1 MQQPTLYQDNR
12 QQLFMI
18 AITVFGSI
26 VTAVIVST
34 IIVMSLM
41 KGEVANALSVNN
53 AQQQAKVASVDT
65 TPTVAGCTSPVDTEA
80 SSGSTTPAETPAEDM
95 PLTTM
100 YAAPTPPPAPESK
113 VINSF
118 NTTNV
123 NNTASTEVHNKTT
136 VIKDSFN
143 DNSVDSHDKLV
154 NSNNSVVVKD
164 NNTIVASG
172 DAHAAIV
179 DIDKTVTV
187 NSNNTIASNNTVA
200 DNSVNVPTPIIA
212 PAVVVPSV

>member
-18 AITVFGSI
+18 VITVFGSI

-34 IIVMSLM
+34 VIVMSLM
-41 KGEVANALSVNN
+41 KGEVANALAVNN
-53 AQQQAKVASVDT
+53 TQQQAKVASVDT
-65 TPTVAGCTSPVDTEA
+65 TPAAGCTSPIDTDTPSEPA
-80 SSGSTTPAETPAEDM
+80 TTAETPAEDM
-95 PLTTM
+95 PVATM
-100 YAAPTPPPAPESK
+100 YEAPTPPPALESK

-172 DAHAAIV
+172 DAHANIT

-200 DNSVNVPTPIIA
+200 DNSVKVPTPIIA